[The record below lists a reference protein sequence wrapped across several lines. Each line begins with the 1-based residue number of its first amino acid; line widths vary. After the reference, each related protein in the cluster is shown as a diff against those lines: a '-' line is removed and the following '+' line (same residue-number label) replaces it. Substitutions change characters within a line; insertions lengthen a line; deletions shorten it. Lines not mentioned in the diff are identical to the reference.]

1 MTVPCDTGDGV
12 GVLCLRAD
20 AEDAD
25 DCLPLGVLVL
35 LFVVLVLLVVF
46 AGDFVLPDFFA
57 ADVPVFFLVS
67 ANGTNS
73 SRDL

>member
-1 MTVPCDTGDGV
+1 
-12 GVLCLRAD
+12 
-20 AEDAD
+20 
-25 DCLPLGVLVL
+25 
-35 LFVVLVLLVVF
+35 LVLLVVF

>member
-1 MTVPCDTGDGV
+1 MAVP
-12 GVLCLRAD
+12 CLRAD
-20 AEDAD
+20 AEDAA
-25 DCLPLGVLVL
+25 DCLLLEVLFL
-35 LFVVLVLLVVF
+35 LFVVLFLFVLF